1 MNREVDGSGKGWIKD
16 GFGYHDWNEDFFI
29 MGKKPLKN
37 AIEWYGQIY
46 SRIEEKHKLNS
57 ERRVRELLDDL
68 EKN

>member
-16 GFGYHDWNEDFFI
+16 RFGYHDWNEDFFL
-29 MGKKPLKN
+29 MGEKPLKN

-57 ERRVRELLDDL
+57 ERRVRELMDDL